1 MTAPRDPD
9 VLIAAFLDEG
19 QTDLPDRTFDAVRRD
34 IHQTHQR
41 AVIGPWREPNM
52 SMLARVAI
60 AAVAV
65 LAVGLVWVNFGPG
78 QPGIGA
84 QPTPTPT
91 PTLTPTPSPTPTPQA
106 LPLDLAPLQS
116 GTYVTPAPFP
126 VRVTF
131 TAPDGW
137 KGALGSPVYAFV
149 TTVND
154 SVGVMFGFIDQV
166 VADPCDF
173 DQGLVTPQVGPSVD
187 DLATA
192 LTRMPGVTATLPTD
206 VTLSGYAGKQLTVTA
221 PTSFAGCNL
230 WPEGYVLWQGPLG
243 GNYAVDAG
251 AVTRL
256 WILDVDGNRLVIIQ
270 WATGRTA
277 QERADV
283 QAILD
288 SIRIAPAN

>member
-34 IHQTHQR
+34 IHQTRQR
-41 AVIGPWREPNM
+41 AVIGSWREPDM

-65 LAVGLVWVNFGPG
+65 LAVGLAWVNFGPG

-84 QPTPTPT
+84 QPTA
-91 PTLTPTPSPTPTPQA
+91 TPSPTST
-106 LPLDLAPLQS
+106 LPIREQVSPLQS
-116 GTYVTPAPFP
+116 GTYVTQAPFP

-137 KGALGSPVYAFV
+137 KGYLGSPYFAIVYP
-149 TTVND
+149 VNG
-154 SVGVMFGFIDQV
+154 SVGVIFATFEKV
-166 VADPCDF
+166 VADPCHF
-173 DQGLVTPQVGPSVD
+173 DQGFVTPQVGPSVD

-192 LTRMPGVTATLPTD
+192 LTRMPGVTATRPTD

-221 PTSFAGCNL
+221 PTSFAGCSL
-230 WPEGYVLWQGPLG
+230 SPDGYVLWQGPLG
-243 GNYAVDAG
+243 GNYIVEAG
-251 AVTRL
+251 DVSRL
-256 WILDVDGNRLVIIQ
+256 WILDVDGNRLVIDILTPDTPGQ
-270 WATGRTA
+270 TA
-277 QERADV
+277 QERADA